1 MRVGVRREGWGW
13 GEGEPGV
20 EADLLV
26 ELRGVSGE
34 ADADAV
40 HQVLA
45 QLGLLGVVRGDEQR
59 PGGGGGRV

>member
-1 MRVGVRREGWGW
+1 VRGEGG

-59 PGGGGGRV
+59 PGGG